1 VRTRRP
7 GWLAWSLWALT
18 MALEVTAI
26 WLWLGNR
33 SRGGGY
39 FAPQVFVVPGFAT
52 VGALIA
58 ARRANT
64 VGWLFLGLGF
74 IAALHAFSMAYAE
87 RDDLIDPAS
96 LPADFLIGPLTGWL
110 WPLNYFLLALIL
122 LLFPDGRL
130 PSPRWRPAARFI
142 LVAWGAS
149 IVLNALGP
157 GNPLSGTLR
166 PPAGQLLAL
175 VVNGAALAGLVIS
188 AAAPFLRFRRASYQ
202 QRQQL
207 KWVAFIVAMSVL
219 SVLVSLGLAQPFPD
233 VLVIVLL
240 GLLGILGVVAG
251 FPVAV
256 AVAILRHRLYDID
269 RVINRTL
276 VYGLLTVLLGTV
288 YVVGVFGFGQL
299 LNPVTGE
306 SALAVAAST
315 LAVAALF
322 QPARRRIQAV
332 VDRRFN
338 RRRYNAAKTV
348 EAFSGR
354 LRDEVDLDALSAELL
369 AVANQTMQ
377 PTTMSLWL
385 RPSPQA
391 PPRGQWRG

>member
-1 VRTRRP
+1 
-7 GWLAWSLWALT
+7 
-18 MALEVTAI
+18 
-26 WLWLGNR
+26 
-33 SRGGGY
+33 
-39 FAPQVFVVPGFAT
+39 
-52 VGALIA
+52 
-58 ARRANT
+58 
-64 VGWLFLGLGF
+64 
-74 IAALHAFSMAYAE
+74 MAYAE

-96 LPADFLIGPLTGWL
+96 LPAGFLIGPLTGWL

-130 PSPRWRPAARFI
+130 PSPRWRAAARFI

-157 GNPLSGTLR
+157 GNPLSGALR

-276 VYGLLTVLLGTV
+276 VYGLLTVILGTV

-338 RRRYNAAKTV
+338 RRRYDAARTV
-348 EAFSGR
+348 EGFSGR
-354 LRDEVDLDALSAELL
+354 LRDELDLDTLSVELL
-369 AVANQTMQ
+369 AVVEQTMQ
-377 PTTMSLWL
+377 PTAVSLWL
-385 RPSPQA
+385 RPSALTPS
-391 PPRGQWRG
+391 RTEG

>member
-1 VRTRRP
+1 VRTRRI
-7 GWLAWSLWALT
+7 GWLAWSLWGLT

-39 FAPQVFVVPGFAT
+39 FAPQVFLVPGFAT

-64 VGWLFLGLGF
+64 VGWLLLGLGF

-96 LPADFLIGPLTGWL
+96 LPAGSLIGPLSGWL
-110 WPLNYFLLALIL
+110 WPLNYFLLALVL

-157 GNPLSGTLR
+157 GNPLR

-188 AAAPFLRFRRASYQ
+188 AAAPFLRFRRAGYQ

-219 SVLVSLGLAQPFPD
+219 SVLVSLGLAQLLPD
-233 VLVIVLL
+233 VLVTVLL
-240 GLLGILGVVAG
+240 GLLGTLGVVAG

-276 VYGLLTVLLGTV
+276 VYGLLTVLLGAV

-338 RRRYNAAKTV
+338 RRKYDAARTV
-348 EAFSGR
+348 EAFSTR

-369 AVANQTMQ
+369 AVAHQTMQ
-377 PTTMSLWL
+377 PTTATLWL
-385 RPSPQA
+385 RPSA
-391 PPRGQWRG
+391 PSRPLGQRHGS